1 METYILKGELKR
13 SMDEVKIVSGFT
25 KGLISK
31 LLRTVLRKKT
41 GCDVNLQL
49 NDFNIAI
56 SDGKT
61 HVHLDLDAELEKDEL
76 IKLLKNVGLN

>member
-1 METYILKGELKR
+1 M
-13 SMDEVKIVSGFT
+13 KIVSGFT

-49 NDFNIAI
+49 NDFNITI

-61 HVHLDLDAELEKDEL
+61 RVHLDLDAELEKDEI

>member
-1 METYILKGELKR
+1 MKTYILKGELKR

-49 NDFNIAI
+49 NDFNITI

-61 HVHLDLDAELEKDEL
+61 RVHLDLDAELEKDEI

>member
-1 METYILKGELKR
+1 
-13 SMDEVKIVSGFT
+13 MDEVKIVSGFT

-49 NDFNIAI
+49 NDFNITI

-61 HVHLDLDAELEKDEL
+61 RVHLDLDAELEKDEI